1 MSNDRDFVDYLLEL
15 LAPLADITA
24 KRMFGGYGIFRD
36 GLMFG
41 LVADAT
47 LYFKADTQS
56 QTQFEARDLEPFSY
70 LKEGKAMRMS
80 YYRAPE
86 EAIDNSEGMCEWAEL
101 AYQAAL
107 RAQKPK
113 RQTLPAPTHQK
124 MPTTRRKR

>member
-1 MSNDRDFVDYLLEL
+1 MSNEHDFVNYLLEL
-15 LAPLADITA
+15 LSPMAAIRA

-47 LYFKADTQS
+47 LYFKVADQS
-56 QTQFEARDLEPFSY
+56 RAHFVERGLETFTY
-70 LKEGKAMRMS
+70 VKEGKMMHMS

-86 EAIDNSEGMCEWAEL
+86 EALDSSEGMGEWAEL
-101 AYQAAL
+101 AYQAAV

-113 RQTLPAPTHQK
+113 RKPRTNRSNAQQNWSSI
-124 MPTTRRKR
+124 